1 MSDDL
6 PTPGRPAPLLSTTV
20 ATALLAA
27 VTVLGHHFWL
37 WQDGTPDAGGEKLV
51 FLAPF
56 AWIVLRGS
64 KSIGVN
70 RLWGL
75 IPGFGLG
82 IAVFLSLLAALSS
95 WLEAPW
101 PLFVSYVTGWAV
113 LAVVFALCSRR
124 PFQRVGHRSL
134 DV

>member
-1 MSDDL
+1 M
-6 PTPGRPAPLLSTTV
+6 PGRPAPLLSTTV

-27 VTVLGHHFWL
+27 VTVLGHHLWL
-37 WQDGTPDAGGEKLV
+37 SADGAPFFGGKGLV

-56 AWIVLRGS
+56 AWIVLRSS
-64 KSIGVN
+64 KSIGAN

-75 IPGFGLG
+75 VPAFGAG
-82 IAVFLSLLAALSS
+82 IVVFLSLFATLSS
-95 WLEAPW
+95 GWDEPW
-101 PLFVSYVTGWAV
+101 PLFVSYVTGWTV

-124 PFQRVGHRSL
+124 PLQRVSHRRL

>member
-37 WQDGTPDAGGEKLV
+37 WRDGELVFGGRSLI

-64 KSIGVN
+64 KSIGAN

-75 IPGFGLG
+75 VPGFGLG
-82 IAVFLSLLAALSS
+82 IAVFLALFAALSS
-95 WLEAPW
+95 QMVEPW
-101 PLFVSYVTGWAV
+101 PLFISYVTGWTV